1 MTQPLAYFVQFPHP
15 GEEHRPRGDRMA
27 WNVGDHRR
35 KFLRTPGRYVD
46 AIGEVAEAELVY
58 WAEWEPPSEVVTTWR
73 PSGDLPCWLHRPY
86 WVRPTTSTARQNTD
100 PWVFGPRMLYSN
112 CRQLTNGN
120 PNWLQR
126 LPRGSV
132 VCFGSTKRGEF
143 CLDTVFVV
151 ASSAPWH
158 PADDIP
164 EVDGAFAVCAVESV
178 RASLGAIGG
187 GGCSP
192 RPSCRPGRRFM
203 LYRGATYDD
212 PVEGMY
218 SFVPA
223 RRADSDEPRFARPA
237 LDVPDRINPA
247 SSRGPRGSDMPLAI
261 DLLHEAWDEVRLQVL
276 ATDLVIATHLA
287 TPPEG
292 HPAPVPISSRP
303 RC

>member
-1 MTQPLAYFVQFPHP
+1 MP
-15 GEEHRPRGDRMA
+15 
-27 WNVGDHRR
+27 WNVGDHKR
-35 KFLRTPGRYVD
+35 KFLMTSGRYVD
-46 AIGEVAEAELVY
+46 AGGDVAEAELVY
-58 WAEWEPPSEVVTTWR
+58 WAEWEPPSEVVGTWP

-100 PWVFGPRMLYSN
+100 PWVFGRRMLYSN
-112 CRQLTNGN
+112 CGQLASGN

-132 VCFGSTKRGEF
+132 VCFGSKRHGEF

-151 ASSAPWH
+151 ASSAPWD
-158 PADDIP
+158 PADDVP
-164 EVDGAFAVCAVESV
+164 EVDDAFAVCTVESV
-178 RASLGAIGG
+178 RASLAASDGG
-187 GGCSP
+187 VGCSP

-218 SFVPA
+218 SFIPA
-223 RRADSDEPRFARPA
+223 RRADSNEPRYARPA
-237 LDVPDRINPA
+237 LQLPDRINPA
-247 SSRGPRGSDMPLAI
+247 SSRGPRGSTMPLAI
-261 DLLHEAWDEVRLQVL
+261 DDLHQAWNEVRLQVL
-276 ATDLVIATHLA
+276 AANLVTATYLA

-292 HPAPVPISSRP
+292 DPAAVPTSSRR